1 MYTNI
6 AAFSTFLALVAGQQV
21 GTQTTETHP
30 KMTWQK
36 CSGAGSCTT
45 VNGEV
50 TIDANWRWLHDKGGY
65 TNCYTGNAW
74 NTTVCKDAKSC
85 AANCALDGADYK
97 ATYGAS
103 TSGNALSIGFVTK
116 GQYATNIGSRFYL
129 MASASKYQ
137 MFTLLGNEFTFDVDV
152 SKLGCGLNGALYF
165 VSMDEDGGMS
175 KYSTNK
181 AGAKYGTGY
190 CDAQCPRD
198 LKFIN
203 GEANSAN
210 WNPSSNDANAGV
222 GGYGSCCSEMDIWEA
237 NSVST
242 AYTPHPCTEVGQ
254 TRCDGDN
261 CGGTYSATRYAGTCD
276 PDGCD
281 FNSYR
286 MGVKDFY
293 GPGMTVDTKS
303 KFTVVTQFIKG
314 SDGNL
319 ESIRRFYVQGGKV
332 IPNSQS
338 AISGVTGNQIDTA
351 FCKAQKTAFGDDDH
365 FSEKGGLVQFTKA
378 VGAPMVLVMSLWD
391 DHYSNMLWLDSTYPT
406 DADASTP
413 GKGRGT
419 CATSSGV
426 PADVESKQASDTVI
440 YSNIKFGPINS
451 TFSASG

>member
-1 MYTNI
+1 M
-6 AAFSTFLALVAGQQV
+6 
-21 GTQTTETHP
+21 
-30 KMTWQK
+30 
-36 CSGAGSCTT
+36 
-45 VNGEV
+45 NGV
-50 TIDANWRWLHDKGGY
+50 
-65 TNCYTGNAW
+65 
-74 NTTVCKDAKSC
+74 
-85 AANCALDGADYK
+85 
-97 ATYGAS
+97 
-103 TSGNALSIGFVTK
+103 
-116 GQYATNIGSRFYL
+116 
-129 MASASKYQ
+129 SKYQ

-203 GEANSAN
+203 GEANSAE
-210 WNPSSNDANAGV
+210 WNPSSNDQNAGV

-237 NSVST
+237 NSIST
-242 AYTPHPCTEVGQ
+242 AYTPHPCSEVGQ
-254 TRCDGDN
+254 SRCTGDE

-286 MGVKDFY
+286 QGVKDFY

-332 IPNSQS
+332 IPNSES
-338 AISGVTGNQIDTA
+338 AIPGNPGNQVDET
-351 FCKAQKTAFGDDDH
+351 FCKAQKIAFGDGDH
-365 FSEKGGLVQFTKA
+365 FSEKGGLKQFTKA
-378 VGAPMVLVMSLWD
+378 VAAPMVLVMSLWD
-391 DHYSNMLWLDSTYPT
+391 DVSI
-406 DADASTP
+406 
-413 GKGRGT
+413 
-419 CATSSGV
+419 
-426 PADVESKQASDTVI
+426 SDLGE
-440 YSNIKFGPINS
+440 K
-451 TFSASG
+451 